1 MSDGIEVQHDNE
13 GITIADVQQVVDGTR
28 GEYDERLSAMSDE
41 LRGLSDSVS
50 QLRSPEPAEE
60 ETNSAQVVQISPS
73 QAETAKE
80 AVRIGLTEGLICI
93 VLLAALLGVQLFRLF
108 SAGWRRG

>member
-1 MSDGIEVQHDNE
+1 MNDGIEVQREDE

-28 GEYDERLSAMSDE
+28 GEYDERLSSMSEE

-50 QLRSPEPAEE
+50 QLRSPEPAEG
-60 ETNSAQVVQISPS
+60 ETSAQVVQISPS
-73 QAETAKE
+73 QVDTAKE
-80 AVRIGLTEGLICI
+80 AIRIGLTEGLICI

>member
-1 MSDGIEVQHDNE
+1 MSDGIEVQRENE
-13 GITIADVQQVVDGTR
+13 GITVADVQQVVDGTR
-28 GEYDERLSAMSDE
+28 GEYDDRLDAMTDE

-50 QLRSPEPAEE
+50 QLRSPEPAEGE
-60 ETNSAQVVQISPS
+60 ASAQVVQISPS
-73 QAETAKE
+73 QAETAKD
-80 AVRIGLTEGLICI
+80 AVRIGLTEGLVCI

>member
-1 MSDGIEVQHDNE
+1 MGDGIEVQRDNE

-28 GEYDERLSAMSDE
+28 GEYDERLNAMSEE

-50 QLRSPEPAEE
+50 LLRSPEPAED
-60 ETNSAQVVQISPS
+60 ETSAQVVQISPS

-93 VLLAALLGVQLFRLF
+93 ALLAALLGVQLFRLF

>member
-1 MSDGIEVQHDNE
+1 MSEGLEVQRENE

-28 GEYDERLSAMSDE
+28 GEYDERLGAMSDE
-41 LRGLSDSVS
+41 LRGLTDSVS
-50 QLRSPEPAEE
+50 LLRSPEPAEGE
-60 ETNSAQVVQISPS
+60 ASAQVVQISPS
-73 QAETAKE
+73 QVDTAKE
-80 AVRIGLTEGLICI
+80 AIRIGLTEGLVCI